1 MWRSRVALLGSV
13 ICEVTPTYHDSI
25 QDPSVGPHYCYTT
38 SHQNCSTSWNIV
50 YWTKVT
56 KTNKNHVI
64 SGASINEAN
73 VWNKKKQEK
82 GKTPVPASGAFVLC
96 ERQTERRPG
105 YRSTDFP
112 SVRHPACLPVAPP
125 GRPACTGRCS
135 RSLTP
140 THTHPSHWWR
150 ASKIKHRGLVLGPKT
165 KRRGPL
171 LPTLYQRL

>member
-1 MWRSRVALLGSV
+1 MKQKWW
-13 ICEVTPTYHDSI
+13 
-25 QDPSVGPHYCYTT
+25 Q
-38 SHQNCSTSWNIV
+38 
-50 YWTKVT
+50 
-56 KTNKNHVI
+56 VI

-112 SVRHPACLPVAPP
+112 SATREASLHRAVAPEV
-125 GRPACTGRCS
+125 
-135 RSLTP
+135 SLP
-140 THTHPSHWWR
+140 LTHTPVTGDGLQKSNIKALYSGLKPNGVVHCCRPYTKDYKNQTAWST
-150 ASKIKHRGLVLGPKT
+150 AANAIPKIIKT